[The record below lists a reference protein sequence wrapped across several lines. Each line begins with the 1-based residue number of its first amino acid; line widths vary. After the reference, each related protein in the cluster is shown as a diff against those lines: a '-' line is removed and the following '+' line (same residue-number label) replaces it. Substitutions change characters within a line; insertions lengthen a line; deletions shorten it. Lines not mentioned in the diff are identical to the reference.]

1 MLFRKV
7 RGAVRRPREHNAID
21 AYGCRNRRRKL
32 RPVPRLPTPHGD
44 AVMLLALL
52 SSLVEARSMGSE
64 VCEAAVRVGKRR
76 KTCIGRPFVT
86 VLQARQRHART
97 PAPWVHAG
105 TGLRDHLA
113 LAACAESVFTAQFG
127 ESRNCSECN

>member
-1 MLFRKV
+1 M
-7 RGAVRRPREHNAID
+7 RGAVRRPREHHAID
-21 AYGCRNRRRKL
+21 ACGCRNRRRKL
-32 RPVPRLPTPHGD
+32 PPVPRLPTPHGD

-64 VCEAAVRVGKRR
+64 MREAAVRVGKRR
-76 KTCIGRPFVT
+76 ETCIGWPFVT

-105 TGLRDHLA
+105 TRAAGPCLCGLP
-113 LAACAESVFTAQFG
+113 CAESVFTAQFG
-127 ESRNCSECN
+127 ETFSECN